1 MHPWEGDLLGAR
13 RRIPGSTSRTVS
25 TAANSYP
32 RRLPVLWDVAKNF
45 SAVFAD
51 PKTLFGIK
59 LGLAG
64 LLSVYLSQL
73 IRLGHANWALFTVL
87 VLAPA
92 QYVGAIAQRSVARV
106 VGTIIG
112 GLVGVWLVGNYE
124 QDRLFFQFFTF
135 GYLWLCMYM
144 YGGTFFPYAFFL
156 CANTLV
162 TVSASGIFDPNDAWS
177 VGIART
183 LEILTGVVAVIV
195 VSHLVWP
202 RFARHEFLALVKSV
216 LGNVGK
222 LIELR
227 RTSPARIRPGGSVAG
242 GPALGAKPRDEVQST
257 LLAIRGQSLRLRALL
272 QNGANESLYFRRHLP
287 SYTTAIVSLT
297 HLFQATLES
306 FRQQKGDPQYLGD
319 IGPELSAVYEAIELE
334 LQMLAG
340 AVGSGREIKNDRLQT
355 KLQALEVRIQ
365 NLLTRGAARNY
376 SLEDVLDLAN
386 HQAALL
392 TIYDEVVRLRAIV
405 ASLPLPGDPPTRDR
419 PPAFHWPRISLS
431 RLRDGVKPAIAG
443 TTALLI
449 CQWFNPPG
457 AAGIPLAALA
467 LTFYNKNFIGG
478 KADRGALQRAFQ
490 VSVGGLFFVILVFWI
505 SPALSNSGMMNLF
518 LFAELFAFGY
528 WSAALGGQNIHAG
541 AVMFFI
547 IATVGLNA
555 EKPVAV
561 QTVFN
566 SYFGV
571 VLPIFIAAIVGRL
584 FWPVLPEAE
593 LRKRFIDF
601 FSISSNFLTKPPGHG
616 DEVLSERLTLIP
628 IESASWA
635 KGLKG
640 RHCPGIEVEKIVAL
654 TLTMRRLAL
663 RLSARAHARSPA
675 LPEEIA
681 RLIHPVVEKAKENF
695 RMTSD
700 ALMQVFREGSTR
712 VPVPSTRAARESFR
726 NALQEVRNQNL
737 LIGQSLEA
745 VRSYLSLAHRLDV
758 IADDLETCHDQTVSL
773 ALERY
778 WDDYSL

>member
-1 MHPWEGDLLGAR
+1 
-13 RRIPGSTSRTVS
+13 VS
-25 TAANSYP
+25 NAANSYP

-73 IRLGHANWALFTVL
+73 IRLGHANWAIFTVL

-112 GLVGVWLVGNYE
+112 GFVGIWLVGNYE
-124 QDRLFFQFFTF
+124 QDRLFFLLFTF
-135 GYLWLCMYM
+135 GYLWFCMYM
-144 YGGTFFPYAFFL
+144 YGGTFFPYSFFL
-156 CANTLV
+156 LANTMI
-162 TVSASGIFDPNDAWS
+162 TVSSSGIFNPTDAWS

-183 LEILTGVVAVIV
+183 LEILTGVVSIIV

-202 RFARHEFLALVKSV
+202 RFARHEFLGLAKSA
-216 LGNVGK
+216 LGNIGK

-227 RTSPARIRPGGSVAG
+227 RGSSV
-242 GPALGAKPRDEVQST
+242 LGAEPRDEVQST
-257 LLAIRGQSLRLRALL
+257 LLAIRSQSVRLRALL

-287 SYTTAIVSLT
+287 SYTTAVVSLT
-297 HLFQATLES
+297 HLFEATLEL

-334 LQMLAG
+334 LQMLVD
-340 AVGSGREIKNDRLQT
+340 AVGSGKEIKNDRLQT
-355 KLQALEVRIQ
+355 ELQALEVRIQ
-365 NLLTRGAARNY
+365 DLLTSGAARNY

-386 HQAALL
+386 QQAALL
-392 TIYDEVVRLRAIV
+392 TVYDEVLRLRAIV
-405 ASLPLPGDPPTRDR
+405 ANLPLPGDPPARER

-443 TTALLI
+443 TAALLI

-457 AAGIPLAALA
+457 AANIPLAAMA
-467 LTFYNKNFIGG
+467 LTFLNKNFIGG

-490 VSVGGLFFVILVFWI
+490 VSVGGLLFIILVFWI
-505 SPALSNSGMMNLF
+505 SPALSNYGMMNLF
-518 LFAELFAFGY
+518 LFAELFAYGY
-528 WSAALGGQNIHAG
+528 WAAALGGQNIHAG

-547 IATVGLNA
+547 IASVGLDA
-555 EKPVAV
+555 EKPVGV

-593 LRKRFIDF
+593 LRTRFIDF
-601 FSISSNFLTKPPGHG
+601 FSTCSNFLTKQPGHSN
-616 DEVLSERLTLIP
+616 DALSNRLTLIP
-628 IESASWA
+628 IESVSWA

-640 RHCPGIEVEKIVAL
+640 RHCPETEVEKIVAL

-663 RLSARAHARSPA
+663 RLSARAHAQPPA
-675 LPEEIA
+675 IPESIA
-681 RLIHPVVEKAKENF
+681 RLIDPAVEKAREDF
-695 RMTSD
+695 RMIAD
-700 ALMQVFREGSTR
+700 ALTRVFREGSTR
-712 VPVPSTRAARESFR
+712 IPVPSTRAARERFR
-726 NALQEVRNQNL
+726 NALQEVRSRNL
-737 LIGQSLEA
+737 LSGLRLES

-758 IADDLETCHDQTVSL
+758 IADDLETCRDQILSL

>member
-1 MHPWEGDLLGAR
+1 
-13 RRIPGSTSRTVS
+13 VS
-25 TAANSYP
+25 TAVKPYS
-32 RRLPVLWDVAKNF
+32 RRLPDLWEVARNLA
-45 SAVFAD
+45 AVFAD

-124 QDRLFFQFFTF
+124 QDRLFFLLFTF

-144 YGGTFFPYAFFL
+144 YGGTLFPYSFFL
-156 CANTLV
+156 CANTLI
-162 TVSASGIFDPNDAWS
+162 TVSASGIFDPIDAWS

-183 LEILTGVVAVIV
+183 LEILTGVVSIML

-202 RFARHEFLALVKSV
+202 RFARHEFLDLAKSA

-222 LIELR
+222 LIESR
-227 RTSPARIRPGGSVAG
+227 RRDPI
-242 GPALGAKPRDEVQST
+242 LGAEAQSIV
-257 LLAIRGQSLRLRALL
+257 LAIRGQSLRMRALL
-272 QNGANESLYFRRHLP
+272 QNGANESLYFRRHLRN
-287 SYTTAIVSLT
+287 YTTAVVSLNN
-297 HLFQATLES
+297 LFQASLEL
-306 FRQQKGDPQYLGD
+306 FRQQKGDSQYLAD
-319 IGPELSAVYEAIELE
+319 IGHELSAVYQAIELE
-334 LQMLAG
+334 LQMLAD
-340 AVGSGREIKNDRLQT
+340 AAGSGREIKNDRL
-355 KLQALEVRIQ
+355 KLALQEVETRIHD
-365 NLLTRGAARNY
+365 LLTSSVARNY
-376 SLEDVLDLAN
+376 SLNDVLDLAN
-386 HQAALL
+386 QQAALL
-392 TIYDEVVRLRAIV
+392 TIRDEALRLRGIV
-405 ASLPLPGDPPTRDR
+405 ANLPLPGDPPTLDR
-419 PPAFHWPRISLS
+419 TAKLRWPTLSLS

-443 TTALLI
+443 AAALLI

-457 AAGIPLAALA
+457 AAGMPLAALT
-467 LTFYNKNFIGG
+467 LTFLNKNFIGG
-478 KADRGALQRAFQ
+478 KADRGGLQRAFQ
-490 VSVGGLFFVILVFWI
+490 VSVGGLIFVILVFWV
-505 SPALSNSGMMNLF
+505 SPALSNYGLMNLF

-547 IATVGLNA
+547 IATVGLDA

-561 QTVFN
+561 QTVFG

-571 VLPIFIAAIVGRL
+571 VLPIFLAAIVGRL

-593 LRKRFIDF
+593 LRKRFIEF
-601 FSISSNFLTKPPGHG
+601 FSTCSNVLSKPPGHG
-616 DEVLSERLTLIP
+616 ADALSDRLILIP
-628 IESASWA
+628 VESVSWV
-635 KGLKG
+635 KGLQG
-640 RHCPGIEVEKIVAL
+640 RNCPESEVQKITAL

-663 RLSARAHARSPA
+663 RLSARAHTEPVA
-675 LPEEIA
+675 LPEKIA
-681 RLIHPVVEKAKENF
+681 RLIDPVVGKARDDF
-695 RMTSD
+695 RMIAD
-700 ALMQVFREGSTR
+700 ALTRVFREGSTQ
-712 VPVPSTRAARESFR
+712 VPIPSTKAARESFR
-726 NALQEVRNQNL
+726 NALQEARSENL
-737 LIGQSLEA
+737 LSGQTLES

-758 IADDLETCHDQTVSL
+758 IADDLETCRDQTLAL

>member
-1 MHPWEGDLLGAR
+1 LPDLWG
-13 RRIPGSTSRTVS
+13 
-25 TAANSYP
+25 
-32 RRLPVLWDVAKNF
+32 VAQNF
-45 SAVFAD
+45 GAVFGD

-92 QYVGAIAQRSVARV
+92 QYVGTIAQRSVARV
-106 VGTIIG
+106 IGTVIG
-112 GLVGVWLVGNYE
+112 GFVGVWLVGNYE
-124 QDRLFFQFFTF
+124 QDRWFFLLFTF

-144 YGGTFFPYAFFL
+144 YGGTFFPYSFFL
-156 CANTLV
+156 CANTLI
-162 TVSASGIFDPNDAWS
+162 TVSASGIFDPVDAWS

-183 LEILTGVVAVIV
+183 LEILTGVVSILV
-195 VSHLVWP
+195 VSHLLWP
-202 RFARHEFLALVKSV
+202 RFARHEFLGLAKAT

-222 LIELR
+222 LIELGR
-227 RTSPARIRPGGSVAG
+227 SS
-242 GPALGAKPRDEVQST
+242 PALGAKPRDEVQST
-257 LLAIRGQSLRLRALL
+257 LLAIRDQSLSLRALL
-272 QNGANESLYFRRHLP
+272 QNGANESLYFRRNLP
-287 SYTTAIVSLT
+287 RYTTAVVSLT
-297 HLFQATLES
+297 NLFQASLEL
-306 FRQQKGDPQYLGD
+306 FRRQKGDPQYLTD
-319 IGPELSAVYEAIELE
+319 IGPELSAVYDAIELE

-340 AVGSGREIKNDRLQT
+340 AVGSGKQIKNDRLKT
-355 KLQALEVRIQ
+355 TLEAVEVRIQ
-365 NLLTRGAARNY
+365 DLLTSGAARNY
-376 SLEDVLDLAN
+376 SLDDVLDLAN

-392 TIYDEVVRLRAIV
+392 TINEEVLRLRATV
-405 ASLPLPGDPPTRDR
+405 ANLPLPGDPPTREQ
-419 PPAFHWPRISLS
+419 PPEFHWPKLSLS

-449 CQWFNPPG
+449 CQWFHPPG

-505 SPALSNSGMMNLF
+505 SPALSNYGMMNLF
-518 LFAELFAFGY
+518 LFAQLFAFGY
-528 WSAALGGQNIHAG
+528 WAAALGGQNIHAG

-547 IATVGLNA
+547 IATVGLDA
-555 EKPVAV
+555 EKPVGV

-593 LRKRFIDF
+593 LRRRFIEF
-601 FSISSNFLTKPPGHG
+601 FSTCSRFLTKQPGHG
-616 DEVLSERLTLIP
+616 DDVSSNRLTLIP
-628 IESASWA
+628 IESVSWA

-640 RHCPGIEVEKIVAL
+640 RHCPDSEVEKILAL

-663 RLSARAHARSPA
+663 RLSARAHTQPPA
-675 LPEEIA
+675 LPETIA
-681 RLIHPVVEKAKENF
+681 RLIDPAVANARTDF
-695 RMTSD
+695 RMLAD
-700 ALMQVFREGSTR
+700 ALTRVFREGSTR
-712 VPVPSTRAARESFR
+712 VPIPSTNAAREAFR
-726 NALQEVRNQNL
+726 NALQEVRSQNL
-737 LIGQSLEA
+737 LAGQNLAS
-745 VRSYLSLAHRLDV
+745 VSSYLSLAHRLAV
-758 IADDLETCHDQTVSL
+758 IADDLETCRDHTLSL

>member
-1 MHPWEGDLLGAR
+1 MRAAGESGVYR
-13 RRIPGSTSRTVS
+13 NRTIMPV
-25 TAANSYP
+25 TTVAGSYP
-32 RRLPVLWDVAKNF
+32 RRLLDLWSVARSF
-45 SAVFAD
+45 AAVFGD

-73 IRLGHANWALFTVL
+73 IRLGHASWALFTVL

-92 QYVGAIAQRSVARV
+92 QYVGAIGQRSVARV

-112 GLVGVWLVGNYE
+112 GFVGVWLVGNYE
-124 QDRLFFQFFTF
+124 QDRLFFLLFTF

-144 YGGTFFPYAFFL
+144 YGGTFFPYSFFL
-156 CANTLV
+156 LANTLI
-162 TVSASGIFDPNDAWS
+162 TVSASGIFNPTDAWS
-177 VGIART
+177 VGISRT
-183 LEILTGVVAVIV
+183 LEILTGVVSIVIL
-195 VSHLVWP
+195 SHLLWP
-202 RFARHEFLALVKSV
+202 RFARHEFLGLAKST
-216 LGNVGK
+216 LGNIGK
-222 LIELR
+222 LIKLR
-227 RTSPARIRPGGSVAG
+227 QRGPGRIGQAG
-242 GPALGAKPRDEVQST
+242 NVVGRPALGAKPSEEVQST
-257 LLAIRGQSLRLRALL
+257 AIAIRDQSLRLRALL

-287 SYTTAIVSLT
+287 SYTTAVVSLT
-297 HLFQATLES
+297 NLFQASLEL
-306 FRQQKGDPQYLGD
+306 FRQQEGEPQYLSD
-319 IGPELSAVYEAIELE
+319 IGSELSAVYQAIEPE

-340 AVGSGREIKNDRLQT
+340 AVGSGREIENDHLKT
-355 KLQALEVRIQ
+355 TLQALDLRIQ
-365 NLLTRGAARNY
+365 DLLTGGAARNY

-386 HQAALL
+386 QQAALL
-392 TIYDEVVRLRAIV
+392 TIYDEVLRLRAIV
-405 ASLPLPGDPPTRDR
+405 ANLPLPGDPPTRGR
-419 PPAFHWPRISLS
+419 PTRFHWPRISLS

-478 KADRGALQRAFQ
+478 KADRGSLQRAFQ
-490 VSVGGLFFVILVFWI
+490 ISVAGLIFIVLVFWI
-505 SPALSNSGMMNLF
+505 SPALSNYGVMNLF

-528 WSAALGGQNIHAG
+528 WTAALGGQNIHAG

-547 IATVGLNA
+547 IATVGLDA
-555 EKPVAV
+555 EKPVGV

-593 LRKRFIDF
+593 LRRRFLEF
-601 FSISSNFLTKPPGHG
+601 FSTCSNFLTRQPGHG
-616 DEVLSERLTLIP
+616 DGVSSNRLTLIP
-628 IESASWA
+628 IESVSWA

-640 RHCPGIEVEKIVAL
+640 RHCPDSEVEKILAL

-663 RLSARAHARSPA
+663 RLSARAHTQPPA
-675 LPEEIA
+675 LPETIA
-681 RLIHPVVEKAKENF
+681 KLIDPAVENARTDF
-695 RMTSD
+695 RMLAD
-700 ALMQVFREGSTR
+700 ALTRVFREGSIR
-712 VPVPSTRAARESFR
+712 VPVPSTNPARESFR
-726 NALQEVRNQNL
+726 NALQEVRSQNL
-737 LIGQSLEA
+737 LTGQSLDS

-758 IADDLETCHDQTVSL
+758 IADDLETCRDQTLSL